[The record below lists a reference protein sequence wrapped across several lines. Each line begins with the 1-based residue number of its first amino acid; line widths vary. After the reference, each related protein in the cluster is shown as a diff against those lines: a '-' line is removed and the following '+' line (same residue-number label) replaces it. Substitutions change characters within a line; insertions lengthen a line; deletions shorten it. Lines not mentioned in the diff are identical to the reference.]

1 MSSHIRVSDDCS
13 ANTGAVPLTRRWTA
27 TSPVAAT
34 SIPTKVIETREAEV
48 DALSGASS
56 VDLRDLFFDF
66 VPFDFLFIDL
76 PPLEDGCFFDLPPL
90 EDGCVGAPVT
100 IMSGHEKSNGVAV
113 MEKTGG
119 N

>member
-1 MSSHIRVSDDCS
+1 MSSHIRVSDDCF
-13 ANTGAVPLTRRWTA
+13 TGAVPLTRRRTA

-34 SIPTKVIETREAEV
+34 SIPTKVIATTEAEV

-76 PPLEDGCFFDLPPL
+76 PPLEDGC
-90 EDGCVGAPVT
+90 VGAPVT

-113 MEKTGG
+113 MGKTGG
-119 N
+119 H